1 MVKSHVGLLQER
13 TTRQGV
19 DSPQQQ
25 FTSLN
30 KQFAIRRRGI
40 ERVQREQ
47 IRPRESSGAAL
58 VAPADEELVG
68 RVLRREESALGAIY
82 DRYGRLVYTIAL
94 RITGDREAAEEVMQ
108 DVFQAVWQGAGSF
121 QAGGSFA
128 AWLTGI
134 ARHRA
139 IDLTRSRRY
148 RARARES
155 TLDEYATG
163 GDTPAEALVLRTV
176 VQEALQ
182 ELPQPQRQAIE
193 LAYYGG
199 LTHVEIAG
207 RLGEPVG
214 TVKSRMRL
222 GLTRLRDLLRTA
234 RD

>member
-1 MVKSHVGLLQER
+1 
-13 TTRQGV
+13 
-19 DSPQQQ
+19 
-25 FTSLN
+25 
-30 KQFAIRRRGI
+30 
-40 ERVQREQ
+40 VQRES
-47 IRPRESSGAAL
+47 IRSPENSGAPGA
-58 VAPADEELVG
+58 APADEELVR
-68 RVLRREESALGAIY
+68 RVLRREEPALSAIY

-121 QAGGSFA
+121 QPGGSFA

-155 TLDEYATG
+155 ALEAYIG
-163 GDTPAEALVLRTV
+163 GGPTVGDAPADALVLRAV
-176 VQEALQ
+176 VRAALS
-182 ELPQPQRQAIE
+182 ELPPAQRQTIE

-207 RLGEPVG
+207 QLGEPIG

-222 GLTRLRDLLRTA
+222 GLTRLRDLLRA
-234 RD
+234 AQE

>member
-1 MVKSHVGLLQER
+1 LS
-13 TTRQGV
+13 
-19 DSPQQQ
+19 
-25 FTSLN
+25 
-30 KQFAIRRRGI
+30 A
-40 ERVQREQ
+40 
-47 IRPRESSGAAL
+47 
-58 VAPADEELVG
+58 APADEELVW

-108 DVFQAVWQGAGSF
+108 DVFQAVWQGVGSF
-121 QAGGSFA
+121 QVGGSFA

-139 IDLTRSRRY
+139 IDVTRSRRY

-155 TLDEYATG
+155 ALDDYAAGGTTTG
-163 GDTPAEALVLRTV
+163 ETPAEALVLRTV

-182 ELPQPQRQAIE
+182 ELPPTQREAIE

-207 RLGEPVG
+207 RLGEPIG

-234 RD
+234 RE

>member
-1 MVKSHVGLLQER
+1 M
-13 TTRQGV
+13 
-19 DSPQQQ
+19 
-25 FTSLN
+25 
-30 KQFAIRRRGI
+30 
-40 ERVQREQ
+40 QREP
-47 IRPRESSGAAL
+47 IRPRESSAAL
-58 VAPADEELVG
+58 SAAPADEELVR

-82 DRYGRLVYTIAL
+82 DRYSRLVYTIAL

-108 DVFQAVWQGAGSF
+108 DVFQAVWQGVGSF
-121 QAGGSFA
+121 QPGGSFA

-155 TLDEYATG
+155 ALEEYAAS
-163 GDTPAEALVLRTV
+163 DSAAADALVLRTV
-176 VQEALQ
+176 VQEALH
-182 ELPQPQRQAIE
+182 ELPPTQREAIE

-222 GLTRLRDLLRTA
+222 GLTRLRDLLRATPE
-234 RD
+234 

>member
-1 MVKSHVGLLQER
+1 
-13 TTRQGV
+13 
-19 DSPQQQ
+19 
-25 FTSLN
+25 
-30 KQFAIRRRGI
+30 
-40 ERVQREQ
+40 
-47 IRPRESSGAAL
+47 
-58 VAPADEELVG
+58 
-68 RVLRREESALGAIY
+68 VLRREESALGAIY

-108 DVFQAVWQGAGSF
+108 DVFQAVWQGVGSF
-121 QAGGSFA
+121 QPGGSFA

-155 TLDEYATG
+155 ALEEYAAS
-163 GDTPAEALVLRTV
+163 DSAAADALVLRTV
-176 VQEALQ
+176 VQEALH
-182 ELPQPQRQAIE
+182 ELPPTQREAIE

-222 GLTRLRDLLRTA
+222 GLTRLRDLLRATPE
-234 RD
+234 

>member
-1 MVKSHVGLLQER
+1 V
-13 TTRQGV
+13 
-19 DSPQQQ
+19 P
-25 FTSLN
+25 
-30 KQFAIRRRGI
+30 
-40 ERVQREQ
+40 
-47 IRPRESSGAAL
+47 AA
-58 VAPADEELVG
+58 VSADEELVG
-68 RVLRREESALGAIY
+68 RVLRREEAALGAIY

-108 DVFQAVWQGAGSF
+108 DVFQAVWQGVGSF
-121 QAGGSFA
+121 QPGGSFA

-155 TLDEYATG
+155 AFEEYAVGEATA
-163 GDTPAEALVLRTV
+163 GDAPADALVLRAV
-176 VQEALQ
+176 VRAALS
-182 ELPQPQRQAIE
+182 ELPPTQRQAIE

-207 RLGEPVG
+207 RLGEPIG

-222 GLTRLRDLLRTA
+222 GLTRLRDLLRPA
-234 RD
+234 QE

>member
-1 MVKSHVGLLQER
+1 
-13 TTRQGV
+13 
-19 DSPQQQ
+19 
-25 FTSLN
+25 
-30 KQFAIRRRGI
+30 
-40 ERVQREQ
+40 VQREP
-47 IRPRESSGAAL
+47 IRPRESSAAL
-58 VAPADEELVG
+58 SVAPADEELVG

-108 DVFQAVWQGAGSF
+108 DVFQAVWQGVGSF
-121 QAGGSFA
+121 QPGGSFA

-155 TLDEYATG
+155 VLEEYAA
-163 GDTPAEALVLRTV
+163 GDSMAGDAPADALVLRTV
-176 VQEALQ
+176 VQEALH
-182 ELPQPQRQAIE
+182 ELPPTQREAIE

-207 RLGEPVG
+207 RLGEPIG

-222 GLTRLRDLLRTA
+222 GLTRLRDLLRAT
-234 RD
+234 RE

>member
-1 MVKSHVGLLQER
+1 M
-13 TTRQGV
+13 
-19 DSPQQQ
+19 
-25 FTSLN
+25 
-30 KQFAIRRRGI
+30 
-40 ERVQREQ
+40 QREL
-47 IRPRESSGAAL
+47 IRPRESSGAPSA
-58 VAPADEELVG
+58 APVDEELVW

-94 RITGDREAAEEVMQ
+94 RITGDREAAEEVTQ

-121 QAGGSFA
+121 QPGGSFA

-139 IDLTRSRRY
+139 IDVTRSRRY

-155 TLDEYATG
+155 GLDEYVTG
-163 GDTPAEALVLRTV
+163 DSTMGDAPSEALVLRTV

-182 ELPQPQRQAIE
+182 ELPPTQRQAIE

-207 RLGEPVG
+207 RLGEPIG

-222 GLTRLRDLLRTA
+222 GLMRLRDLLRA
-234 RD
+234 VQE